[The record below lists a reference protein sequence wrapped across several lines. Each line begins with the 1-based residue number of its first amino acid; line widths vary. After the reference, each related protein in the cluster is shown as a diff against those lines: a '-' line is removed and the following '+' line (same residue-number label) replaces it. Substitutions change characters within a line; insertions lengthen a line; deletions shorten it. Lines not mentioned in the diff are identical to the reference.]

1 MDLGIAAP
9 IIQRCLEML
18 QFLTQFTMDE
28 LRFQTLI
35 SQSIPQLFVEI
46 FHRLRTGGL
55 QG

>member
-1 MDLGIAAP
+1 MGLGIATP
-9 IIQRCLEML
+9 VIQPCLEML
-18 QFLTQFTMDE
+18 QFLAQFTMDK

-46 FHRLRTGGL
+46 FHRLGTKGL